1 VKPFPPLCGILLTAL
16 LGGAAPFASREI
28 YTKKTDE
35 VLILCSNGGKACADL
50 INEVLTSLNAEAAIQ
65 PGHTYKGC
73 APAPL
78 DSDQVDQV
86 VLWILSRP
94 QLASGYAV
102 QDIGLAAEDLWPCK

>member
-1 VKPFPPLCGILLTAL
+1 VRPILPVSAAL
-16 LGGAAPFASREI
+16 GAMLLAGAAPFGAPGMYS
-28 YTKKTDE
+28 KKTDE
-35 VLILCSNGGKACADL
+35 VLILCSNGGPMCADF
-50 INEVLTSLNAEAAIQ
+50 INGVLKTLNASTAIR
-65 PGHTYKGC
+65 PAGAYKGC

-78 DSDQVDQV
+78 TGEQVDQI